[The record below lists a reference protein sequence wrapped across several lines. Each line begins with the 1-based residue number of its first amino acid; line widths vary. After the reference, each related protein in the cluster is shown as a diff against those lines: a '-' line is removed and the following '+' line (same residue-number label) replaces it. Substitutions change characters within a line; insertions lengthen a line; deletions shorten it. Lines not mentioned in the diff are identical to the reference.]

1 MSISRTNT
9 TIIGRRLRERR
20 KALGW
25 SLEHVGVE
33 IGLDESSAR
42 ARISRYELGEHQ
54 PPEETAQLLAEVL
67 GVPLAYLHCEDDSLS
82 EIILAASE
90 LPESDQAQLLQSLR
104 VRLEQLKSSP
114 TSKRYASSV

>member
-1 MSISRTNT
+1 MSISRT
-9 TIIGRRLRERR
+9 TITIVGRRLRERR

-54 PPEETAQLLAEVL
+54 PPEETAQLLAKVL
-67 GVPLAYLHCEDDSLS
+67 GVPHAYLHCENDRLA

-90 LPESDQAQLLQSLR
+90 LPAAEQ
-104 VRLEQLKSSP
+104 EQLMRSLKERLAQIKH
-114 TSKRYASSV
+114 TR

>member
-1 MSISRTNT
+1 MSISRTTT
-9 TIIGRRLRERR
+9 TIVGRRLRERR

-54 PPEETAQLLAEVL
+54 PPEETAILLAKVL
-67 GVPLAYLHCEDDSLS
+67 GVPHAYLHCENDRLA
-82 EIILAASE
+82 EIILTTSE
-90 LPESDQAQLLQSLR
+90 LPASDQEQMLQLLRERLSLKQVSAPR
-104 VRLEQLKSSP
+104 K
-114 TSKRYASSV
+114 

>member
-1 MSISRTNT
+1 MSISRATTN
-9 TIIGRRLRERR
+9 IIGRRLRERR

-54 PPEETAQLLAEVL
+54 PPEETALLLAMVL
-67 GVPLAYLHCEDDSLS
+67 GVPHAYLHCENDRLA
-82 EIILAASE
+82 EIILTTSE
-90 LPESDQAQLLQSLR
+90 LPAHDQEHLLNSLR
-104 VRLEQLKSSP
+104 GRLEQLKSAER
-114 TSKRYASSV
+114 TN

>member
-1 MSISRTNT
+1 MSVTRTT
-9 TIIGRRLRERR
+9 LTIIGSRLRERR

-54 PPEETAQLLAEVL
+54 PPEETALLLADVL
-67 GVPLAYLHCEDDSLS
+67 GVPHAFLHCENDRLA
-82 EIILAASE
+82 EIILATSE
-90 LPESDQAQLLQSLR
+90 LPVSDQEQLLKSLR
-104 VRLEQLKSSP
+104 ERLDLRQ
-114 TSKRYASSV
+114 ASTPRK

>member
-1 MSISRTNT
+1 MSISRTT
-9 TIIGRRLRERR
+9 TSIVGRRLRERR

-54 PPEETAQLLAEVL
+54 PPEETALLLAKVL
-67 GVPLAYLHCEDDSLS
+67 GVPHAYLHCKDDRLA

-90 LPESDQAQLLQSLR
+90 LPSTDQEQLLKSLR
-104 VRLEQLKSSP
+104 ERLEQIKS
-114 TSKRYASSV
+114 TSRK

>member
-1 MSISRTNT
+1 MSITRSPSS
-9 TIIGRRLRERR
+9 IVGRRLRERR

-54 PPEETAQLLAEVL
+54 PPEETAILLAKVL
-67 GVPLAYLHCEDDSLS
+67 GVPHAYLHCESDRLA
-82 EIILAASE
+82 EIILATCE
-90 LPESDQAQLLQSLR
+90 LPVSDQEQMLRSLR
-104 VRLEQLKSSP
+104 ERLALKQATAP
-114 TSKRYASSV
+114 RK

>member
-1 MSISRTNT
+1 MSISRT
-9 TIIGRRLRERR
+9 TISIVGRRLRERR

-54 PPEETAQLLAEVL
+54 PPEETSLRLAKVL
-67 GVPLAYLHCEDDSLS
+67 GVPHAYLHCENDRMA
-82 EIILAASE
+82 EIILTASE
-90 LPESDQAQLLQSLR
+90 LPMADQELLQRSLKE
-104 VRLEQLKSSP
+104 RLAQIKH
-114 TSKRYASSV
+114 SK

>member
-1 MSISRTNT
+1 MSISRTTT
-9 TIIGRRLRERR
+9 TIVGRRLRERR

-54 PPEETAQLLAEVL
+54 PAEETAMLLAKVL
-67 GVPLAYLHCEDDSLS
+67 GVPYAYLHCENDRLA
-82 EIILAASE
+82 EIILATSE
-90 LPESDQAQLLQSLR
+90 LPASDQEQMLQSLR
-104 VRLEQLKSSP
+104 ERIALRQ
-114 TSKRYASSV
+114 ASAPRK

>member
-1 MSISRTNT
+1 MSISRT
-9 TIIGRRLRERR
+9 TITIVGRRLRERR

-54 PPEETAQLLAEVL
+54 PQERTALLLAKAL
-67 GVPLAYLHCEDDSLS
+67 GVPHAYLHCENDRMA
-82 EIILAASE
+82 EIILTASE
-90 LPESDQAQLLQSLR
+90 LPMADQELLQRSLKE
-104 VRLEQLKSSP
+104 RLAQIKHSS
-114 TSKRYASSV
+114 

>member
-1 MSISRTNT
+1 MSISRTT
-9 TIIGRRLRERR
+9 TSIVGRRLRERR

-54 PPEETAQLLAEVL
+54 PPEETAVLLAKVL
-67 GVPLAYLHCEDDSLS
+67 GVPHAYLHCENDRLA
-82 EIILAASE
+82 EIILSSSE
-90 LPESDQAQLLQSLR
+90 LTASDQEQLLRSLKER
-104 VRLEQLKSSP
+104 IALKQAFALR
-114 TSKRYASSV
+114 K